1 MAKEGRSQKNI
12 LLAIVVLLVVVIGLL
27 VFIVLK
33 PATIGSRG
41 EAEKSGQDVLKDI
54 GDIKTTLEEIKGN
67 LKK

>member
-41 EAEKSGQDVLKDI
+41 EAEKSGQGSLRASGKLALVR
-54 GDIKTTLEEIKGN
+54 
-67 LKK
+67 